1 MDFRI
6 DANGVTPI
14 PAPIHITTGYLKTSY
29 TKKITT
35 ITIWDKS
42 TNKQTKRG
50 KSRSLRAPRSTQTY
64 EVMVSPFVLLIEL
77 MRDIISTKPLRHIQN
92 LIRLTVVAVPKGPST
107 ASLQTQNTSY
117 QLIS

>member
-1 MDFRI
+1 
-6 DANGVTPI
+6 
-14 PAPIHITTGYLKTSY
+14 
-29 TKKITT
+29 
-35 ITIWDKS
+35 
-42 TNKQTKRG
+42 
-50 KSRSLRAPRSTQTY
+50 
-64 EVMVSPFVLLIEL
+64 MVSPFVLLIEL

>member
-35 ITIWDKS
+35 TTTWDKS
-42 TNKQTKRG
+42 TNKQNKG
-50 KSRSLRAPRSTQTY
+50 
-64 EVMVSPFVLLIEL
+64 SPGAFVPPVHANI
-77 MRDIISTKPLRHIQN
+77 
-92 LIRLTVVAVPKGPST
+92 
-107 ASLQTQNTSY
+107 
-117 QLIS
+117 